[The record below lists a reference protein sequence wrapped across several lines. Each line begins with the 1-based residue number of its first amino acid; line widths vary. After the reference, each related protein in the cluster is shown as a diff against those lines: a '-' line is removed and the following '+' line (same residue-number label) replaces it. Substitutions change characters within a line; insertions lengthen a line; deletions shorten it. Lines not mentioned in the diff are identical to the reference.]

1 MKRILTVDEEPHITT
16 PIKLTLNKE
25 EFSVDSAHSVREAL
39 KLLEKNKY
47 DCILSEI
54 IMQGIDGYEFCA
66 CVRGNPKTKKI
77 PFIFLTIKTK
87 ATDRLD
93 AIDMG
98 ADDYIQKPFDPLE
111 LERRIRLNICGE

>member
-16 PIKLTLNKE
+16 LIKLTLNKE

-54 IMQGIDGYEFCA
+54 IMQGINGYEFC
-66 CVRGNPKTKKI
+66 VSVKGNPKTKKI